1 MKFWKHTLI
10 TALAFFGVASIVLY
24 SSCTD
29 DSCTR
34 LKCRNGGTCI
44 DGFCKCPS
52 GYEGQQC
59 ETAVSDKFIGRYYG
73 NTKCSGVPQDIIDSA
88 VVFHSNGPD
97 RIGIF
102 RFAVPDTFYA
112 TVTSTGL
119 VNPDAS
125 ANNGANVTITLENDR
140 IGLHAAKSDGTV
152 CDFIGTR

>member
-1 MKFWKHTLI
+1 MKFWKYTLV
-10 TALAFFGVASIVLY
+10 TALAFFGVAFTVLY

-44 DGFCKCPS
+44 DGFCKCPT

-59 ETAVSDKFIGRYYG
+59 ETVVSDKFIGRYFG
-73 NTKCSGVPQDIIDSA
+73 HTKCSGVPEIIDTA
-88 VVFHSNGPD
+88 VVFHTQIAD
-97 RIGIF
+97 KIGIY

-112 TVTSTGL
+112 IVTSSGL
-119 VNPDAS
+119 VNPDQGS
-125 ANNGANVTITLENDR
+125 ANGNTFTITLENDR
-140 IGLHAAKSDGTV
+140 IGLHVIKTDNTV